1 MTYEDRQLAKKIVSE
16 KGMELVNPINMP
28 NILAWNG
35 AKRFYILFT
44 DMDGVLLQAEANYM
58 RDNFGR
64 SHFET
69 VSDVRVSNGSYI
81 PAGRPISGVIAYKE
95 LEATHD

>member
-1 MTYEDRQLAKKIVSE
+1 MTYEDRQLAKKIVNE
-16 KGMELVNPINMP
+16 KGMELVNPINRP
-28 NILAWNG
+28 DILAWNG
-35 AKRFYILFT
+35 KKRFYILFT

-58 RDNFGR
+58 HDNFGR

-95 LEATHD
+95 LEEA